1 MRSTGSRAPASG
13 EGMGVSQSA
22 LGSNGG
28 LPTLHKDEH
37 EHEHEH
43 KQEQRAASTS
53 SEPHLWRMAVFSCCA
68 TTPGKRTDHLAT
80 LQTHR
85 HSQLKSSL
93 DQQPLNEPR
102 KSSTSINREN
112 FPTISI
118 LNSTEMQRHSPRR
131 GTPNNEQATA
141 KMIYEME
148 GPCSKSVRPSAQRDE
163 VSIGVLERTVLEGQF
178 VRLGTPLQSDMVIVF
193 RAIKVKV

>member
-1 MRSTGSRAPASG
+1 MAVCRLCTRTSTSTS
-13 EGMGVSQSA
+13 MSS
-22 LGSNGG
+22 
-28 LPTLHKDEH
+28 
-37 EHEHEH
+37 
-43 KQEQRAASTS
+43 EQRARAASRIS
-53 SEPHLWRMAVFSCCA
+53 GEWPFFHVVQPHRGNGPIIWQRSRRIGIA
-68 TTPGKRTDHLAT
+68 K
-80 LQTHR
+80 
-85 HSQLKSSL
+85 LKSSL

-102 KSSTSINREN
+102 KSFTSINRED